1 MDVTIK
7 VPVKKTKNI
16 TIKHATHT
24 SSWRVENESDID
36 KYLTELKKTLMDE
49 LGKNDVVNIEF

>member
-1 MDVTIK
+1 